1 MPITEIKNYVVA
13 YYAGARNLTG
23 HPYKAIISLRDENNG
38 LLGAAYFHHGDET
51 MPETDTQKATGFISC
66 HYHADDYPH
75 VLDLLRNEKPIYLQ
89 FEISAGRVGSIRTN
103 AEPVGEGEISQRVS
117 TAPEVR

>member
-1 MPITEIKNYVVA
+1 MRRRRSGMPITEIKNYVVA

-89 FEISAGRVGSIRTN
+89 FEISAGRSEEHTS
-103 AEPVGEGEISQRVS
+103 ELQSH
-117 TAPEVR
+117 